1 MTERIID
8 FLDALVSTVGA
19 VDRRYCL
26 VEKRAD
32 VNGTNIP
39 YKYKGN
45 GNYEAVNVDG
55 GSVSYFRIVN
65 SISFDVVDG
74 NKAVKNLQ
82 ATYPI
87 RYVAMVRRDDINPL
101 TFSQD
106 VANVLEGRNKDLQTQ
121 LQAKNVNITV
131 GSIDTDTTNIWG
143 DEFTMPLSEPNYTRS
158 MVMIDLTVTVIAAR
172 SCWESCDDFPDILQ
186 GFDWCDPSTYQR
198 LTPAQIECL
207 EGFLCG
213 SCADATVENS
223 DASYST
229 TVASGATLVLP
240 NIDFTDSDG
249 TTTSVPSV
257 QNIVATPIPPCADAT
272 VQLNGTTVGT
282 VASGATDSF
291 TVNLNGLP
299 SGVWDGTAWQV
310 TSAPCDDATIE
321 LNGVEMTTI
330 PSGDTEN
337 ISIRQSSGATEV
349 GSKQGVH
356 WRIDD
361 SAISINGSP
370 VADVKAEDPLDIDV
384 TQDGSPVGSW
394 NGSAWIV
401 PHCAAASIAITY
413 SNNTPTYGDTIT
425 ITATPTDITP
435 TSYTFII
442 AGNIDETIT
451 VQVGNTLSWV
461 VNTLNPTIYVQA
473 TDGSSFAASVDSL
486 LTVSSI
492 TEAGTFIT
500 ALETQTSDTMG
511 ARQKDAVNRLV
522 WMLKGNDTTNSTDLW
537 TSFSGTN
544 NVMYIY
550 CPTTDSTAS
559 FDGYKI
565 NLLNPTFFGTFV
577 NMVAGDINK
586 EGIVGGSGKYLNM
599 NVQPT
604 DFGAQDAMYHCYQP
618 NYDRQSSFAFGVW
631 ETVVSSAVVAVAAN
645 FWSGINI
652 NCRLN
657 SANGG
662 GNAPRRAFNGI
673 LTIGRNNTTRII
685 GADNGIISGDTS
697 DPYDGIFSLDVY
709 AHAAHLGST
718 GLPTNECPIRLAGFA
733 VTQYLNDSE
742 YLDFCEAWFEFNKI
756 VIPQGRYAQTG

>member
-8 FLDALVSTVGA
+8 FLDALVATVGA
-19 VDRRYCL
+19 VDKRYCL

-32 VNGTNIP
+32 INGTNIP

-45 GNYEAVNVDG
+45 GNYEAVNVDS
-55 GSVSYFRIVN
+55 GSVSYWRIVN

-131 GSIDTDTTNIWG
+131 GSIDTDTVKIWG
-143 DEFTMPLSEPNYTRS
+143 EEFTMPLSEPNYTRS

-198 LTPAQIECL
+198 LTPAQITCL

-213 SCADATVENS
+213 TCE
-223 DASYST
+223 
-229 TVASGATLVLP
+229 
-240 NIDFTDSDG
+240 
-249 TTTSVPSV
+249 
-257 QNIVATPIPPCADAT
+257 DAT
-272 VQLNGTTVGT
+272 VQLNGTTVDT
-282 VASGATDSF
+282 IPSGDTDSF
-291 TVNLNGLP
+291 TVNLDGSP
-299 SGVWDGTAWQV
+299 SGSWDGTAWQV
-310 TSAPCDDATIE
+310 TSPPCDDATIE

-337 ISIRQSSGATEV
+337 ISVRQSSGATEV
-349 GSKQGVH
+349 GSKQGTH

-361 SAISINGSP
+361 SAISINRSP
-370 VADVKAEDPLDIDV
+370 VADVKAEDSLDIDV

-401 PHCAAASIAITY
+401 PPCSAPSIAISY

-425 ITATPTDITP
+425 ITATPTGITP

-451 VQVGNTLSWV
+451 VQAGNTLSWV

-473 TDGSSFAASVDSL
+473 TDGSSFAASVDSS

-492 TEAGTFIT
+492 TEAGAFIT
-500 ALETQTSDTMG
+500 ALETLTSDTMEG
-511 ARQKDAVNRLV
+511 RQKDAVNRLV

-537 TSFSGTN
+537 TLLTATN
-544 NVMYIY
+544 AAWYIY
-550 CPTTDSTAS
+550 CPNDDSTAY

-565 NLLNPTFFGTFV
+565 DLLDPTHTGTFI
-577 NMVAGDINK
+577 NMVAGDISV
-586 EGIVGGSGKYLNM
+586 EGVKGGSGKALNM
-599 NVQPT
+599 DVQPA
-604 DFGAQDAMYHCYQP
+604 DFDLDNIMCHFYQSKYAFEYVTVPMGVHETNNATVGVSAFWQFSQTSAIIRVNNAGGGIGLPKQSVTGVMSFGRDSATQVKIATNGYYDSTANGASVSALTEDFYAHGYQ
-618 NYDRQSSFAFGVW
+618 NASTGAVTNQSS
-631 ETVVSSAVVAVAAN
+631 
-645 FWSGINI
+645 
-652 NCRLN
+652 
-657 SANGG
+657 
-662 GNAPRRAFNGI
+662 
-673 LTIGRNNTTRII
+673 NT
-685 GADNGIISGDTS
+685 
-697 DPYDGIFSLDVY
+697 Y
-709 AHAAHLGST
+709 
-718 GLPTNECPIRLAGFA
+718 AGFA
-733 VTQYLNDSE
+733 VTPWLSADE
-742 YLDFCEAWFEFNKI
+742 YRDFSEAWDEFNKI
-756 VIPQGRYAQTG
+756 VITDGRKCNI

>member
-1 MTERIID
+1 MLTLNQIISQITDLANAHYQIAEVGTGTLAELQSKPDRLYPLLWLSNEGGSLDQNYKIDNIRLTMFGRVIAGEEGQDDDASELEVLSDMQLILLDFLNYFHQQHGQEYVTDKAATLEHFTERTNDRTAGYSCVLELKQFYDWNKCQIPQ
-8 FLDALVSTVGA
+8 SGA
-19 VDRRYCL
+19 S
-26 VEKRAD
+26 
-32 VNGTNIP
+32 IP
-39 YKYKGN
+39 PS
-45 GNYEAVNVDG
+45 VDG
-55 GSVSYFRIVN
+55 LTLYDFCDQSV
-65 SISFDVVDG
+65 
-74 NKAVKNLQ
+74 
-82 ATYPI
+82 
-87 RYVAMVRRDDINPL
+87 
-101 TFSQD
+101 
-106 VANVLEGRNKDLQTQ
+106 
-121 LQAKNVNITV
+121 
-131 GSIDTDTTNIWG
+131 ID
-143 DEFTMPLSEPNYTRS
+143 
-158 MVMIDLTVTVIAAR
+158 
-172 SCWESCDDFPDILQ
+172 
-186 GFDWCDPSTYQR
+186 R
-198 LTPAQIECL
+198 LTATQVACL
-207 EGFLCG
+207 RSELCG
-213 SCADATVENS
+213 TCS
-223 DASYST
+223 
-229 TVASGATLVLP
+229 
-240 NIDFTDSDG
+240 
-249 TTTSVPSV
+249 
-257 QNIVATPIPPCADAT
+257 DAT

-559 FDGYKI
+559 YDGYKI

>member
-1 MTERIID
+1 MYTLNEILTLIENQAAAHLQVKQYGQGDVWEINPKELDYLVLWAIEESVVLSERTLTYNIRLLAMDRVLPGEENEQEVMSDTIQVLLDFVAYFRQLHTTDLSIQTSVSFEPFTERFD
-8 FLDALVSTVGA
+8 DKVSGHACVLSITQPY
-19 VDRRYCL
+19 DYNKCQIPQT
-26 VEKRAD
+26 
-32 VNGTNIP
+32 TNTIP
-39 YKYKGN
+39 PT
-45 GNYEAVNVDG
+45 VDG
-55 GSVSYFRIVN
+55 ITLYDFCN
-65 SISFDVVDG
+65 
-74 NKAVKNLQ
+74 Q
-82 ATYPI
+82 ATL
-87 RYVAMVRRDDINPL
+87 D
-101 TFSQD
+101 
-106 VANVLEGRNKDLQTQ
+106 
-121 LQAKNVNITV
+121 
-131 GSIDTDTTNIWG
+131 
-143 DEFTMPLSEPNYTRS
+143 
-158 MVMIDLTVTVIAAR
+158 
-172 SCWESCDDFPDILQ
+172 
-186 GFDWCDPSTYQR
+186 R
-198 LTPAQIECL
+198 LTPVQIACL
-207 EGFLCG
+207 EAAFGLAC
-213 SCADATVENS
+213 D
-223 DASYST
+223 
-229 TVASGATLVLP
+229 
-240 NIDFTDSDG
+240 
-249 TTTSVPSV
+249 
-257 QNIVATPIPPCADAT
+257 DAT

-282 VASGATDSF
+282 IPSGDSDSF
-291 TVNLNGLP
+291 IVNLDGSP

-337 ISIRQSSGATEV
+337 ITVLQSSGATQV
-349 GSKQGVH
+349 GSKQGTH

-384 TQDGSPVGSW
+384 TQGGSPVGSW
-394 NGSAWIV
+394 DGSAWIV
-401 PHCAAASIAITY
+401 PPCAAPSIAISY

-425 ITATPTDITP
+425 ITATPTGITP
-435 TSYTFII
+435 TYYTFII
-442 AGNIDETIT
+442 AGNIEETIT
-451 VQVGNTLSWV
+451 VQAGNTLSWT

-537 TSFSGTN
+537 TSFSATN

-565 NLLNPTFFGTFV
+565 NLLDPTFFGTFV
-577 NMVAGDINK
+577 NMVAGDINAV
-586 EGIVGGSGKYLNM
+586 GIAGGLGKYLNM

-604 DFGAQDAMYHCYQP
+604 DYGAQDVMYHCYQP
-618 NYDRQSSFAFGVW
+618 NYDRQSSHAFGVW
-631 ETVVSSAVVAVAAN
+631 QTTATSPVIAVQAN
-645 FWSGINI
+645 FWSGTLI

-673 LTIGRNNTTRII
+673 LTIGRNNTTQII
-685 GADNGIISGDTS
+685 GADNGIISGGAN

-709 AHAAHLGST
+709 AHASHVGST
-718 GLPTNECPIRLAGFA
+718 GLPTSECPIRLAGFA
-733 VTQYLNDSE
+733 VTQYLNDNE

>member
-8 FLDALVSTVGA
+8 FLDALVATVGA

-55 GSVSYFRIVN
+55 GSVSYWRIVN

-106 VANVLEGRNKDLQTQ
+106 VANLLEGRNKDLQTQ

-131 GSIDTDTTNIWG
+131 GSIDTDTVKIWG
-143 DEFTMPLSEPNYTRS
+143 DEFSVPLSEPNYTRS

-198 LTPAQIECL
+198 LTPAQITCL

-213 SCADATVENS
+213 TCE
-223 DASYST
+223 
-229 TVASGATLVLP
+229 
-240 NIDFTDSDG
+240 
-249 TTTSVPSV
+249 
-257 QNIVATPIPPCADAT
+257 DAT

-282 VASGATDSF
+282 IASGATESF
-291 TVNLNGLP
+291 TVNLDGSP

-337 ISIRQSSGATEV
+337 ISVRQSSGATEV
-349 GSKQGVH
+349 GSKQGTH

-370 VADVKAEDPLDIDV
+370 VADVKAEDSLDIDV

-401 PHCAAASIAITY
+401 PPCVAPTLNVGVFSDSGATTPIT
-413 SNNTPTYGDTIT
+413 SSDYGTTIY
-425 ITATPTDITP
+425 IKATATATQENFTLFIDNGLQSALPVVEIDNSATHVFEYTINITGTLDIYVIASDNTNGIADSEP
-435 TSYTFII
+435 FEFTVTGIYPPSI
-442 AGNIDETIT
+442 AGN
-451 VQVGNTLSWV
+451 VLWV
-461 VNTLNPTIYVQA
+461 
-473 TDGSSFAASVDSL
+473 D
-486 LTVSSI
+486 
-492 TEAGTFIT
+492 
-500 ALETQTSDTMG
+500 
-511 ARQKDAVNRLV
+511 
-522 WMLKGNDTTNSTDLW
+522 
-537 TSFSGTN
+537 
-544 NVMYIY
+544 
-550 CPTTDSTAS
+550 AS
-559 FDGYKI
+559 FESSYV
-565 NLLNPTFFGTFV
+565 LNGTFV
-577 NMVAGDINK
+577 QQLNDLSGLSNHLSAPSVGNQPAYLDVPNGIN
-586 EGIVGGSGKYLNM
+586 GLRSTQYSSGKYLRKLGLSL
-599 NVQPT
+599 
-604 DFGAQDAMYHCYQP
+604 DIISG
-618 NYDRQSSFAFGVW
+618 SSIFI
-631 ETVVSSAVVAVAAN
+631 VVKFYA
-645 FWSGINI
+645 
-652 NCRLN
+652 
-657 SANGG
+657 SANGALISTDNTYNGASGYMALEQNGLNIRSFASSG
-662 GNAPRRAFNGI
+662 GYTSSYPILLNTNYLIEVHRTPSQERLILNGVTLVTRAIGTAGNRTNFWVNTGFAGQPSATWGDIAVFN
-673 LTIGRNNTTRII
+673 T
-685 GADNGIISGDTS
+685 IIS
-697 DPYDGIFSLDVY
+697 
-709 AHAAHLGST
+709 
-718 GLPTNECPIRLAGFA
+718 PTNETDLRNFLM
-733 VTQYLNDSE
+733 TKWN
-742 YLDFCEAWFEFNKI
+742 I
-756 VIPQGRYAQTG
+756 V

>member
-1 MTERIID
+1 MYTLNEILTLIENQAAAHLQVKQYGQGDVWEINPKELDYLVLWAIEESVVLNERTLTYNIRLLAMDRVLPGEENEQEVMSDTIQVLLDFVAYFRQLHTTDLSIQTSVSFEPFTERFD
-8 FLDALVSTVGA
+8 DKVSGHACVLSITQPY
-19 VDRRYCL
+19 DYNKCQIPQT
-26 VEKRAD
+26 
-32 VNGTNIP
+32 TNTIP
-39 YKYKGN
+39 PT
-45 GNYEAVNVDG
+45 VDG
-55 GSVSYFRIVN
+55 ITLYDFCN
-65 SISFDVVDG
+65 
-74 NKAVKNLQ
+74 Q
-82 ATYPI
+82 ATL
-87 RYVAMVRRDDINPL
+87 D
-101 TFSQD
+101 
-106 VANVLEGRNKDLQTQ
+106 
-121 LQAKNVNITV
+121 
-131 GSIDTDTTNIWG
+131 
-143 DEFTMPLSEPNYTRS
+143 
-158 MVMIDLTVTVIAAR
+158 
-172 SCWESCDDFPDILQ
+172 
-186 GFDWCDPSTYQR
+186 R
-198 LTPAQIECL
+198 LTPVQIACL
-207 EGFLCG
+207 EAAFGLAC
-213 SCADATVENS
+213 D
-223 DASYST
+223 
-229 TVASGATLVLP
+229 
-240 NIDFTDSDG
+240 
-249 TTTSVPSV
+249 
-257 QNIVATPIPPCADAT
+257 DAT

-282 VASGATDSF
+282 IPSGDSDSF
-291 TVNLNGLP
+291 TVNLDGSP

-337 ISIRQSSGATEV
+337 ITVLQSSGATQV
-349 GSKQGVH
+349 GSKQGTH

-384 TQDGSPVGSW
+384 TQGGSPVGSW
-394 NGSAWIV
+394 DGSAWIV
-401 PHCAAASIAITY
+401 PPCAAPSIAISY

-425 ITATPTDITP
+425 ITATPTGITP
-435 TSYTFII
+435 TFYTFII
-442 AGNIDETIT
+442 AGNIEETIT
-451 VQVGNTLSWV
+451 VQAGNTLSWT

-473 TDGSSFAASVDSL
+473 TDGSSFTASVDSS

-511 ARQKDAVNRLV
+511 GRQKDAVNRLV

-537 TSFSGTN
+537 TSFSATN

-565 NLLNPTFFGTFV
+565 DLLDPTFFGTFV
-577 NMVAGDINK
+577 NMVAGDINE
-586 EGIVGGSGKYLNM
+586 EGIAGGLGKYLNM

-604 DFGAQDAMYHCYQP
+604 DFGAQDVMYHCYQP
-618 NYDRQSSFAFGVW
+618 NYDRQSSHAFGVW
-631 ETVVSSAVVAVAAN
+631 QTTTTSPVIAVQAN
-645 FWSGINI
+645 FWSSLGI

-673 LTIGRNNTTRII
+673 MTIGRNNTTQII
-685 GADNGIISGDTS
+685 GADNGIISGGAN

-709 AHAAHLGST
+709 AHASHVGST
-718 GLPTNECPIRLAGFA
+718 GLPTSECPIRLAGFA
-733 VTQYLNDSE
+733 VTQYLNDNE

>member
-8 FLDALVSTVGA
+8 FLDALVATVGA

-131 GSIDTDTTNIWG
+131 GSIDTDTVKIWG
-143 DEFTMPLSEPNYTRS
+143 EEFAMPLTEPNYTRS

-198 LTPAQIECL
+198 LTPAQITCL

-213 SCADATVENS
+213 ACAA
-223 DASYST
+223 
-229 TVASGATLVLP
+229 
-240 NIDFTDSDG
+240 
-249 TTTSVPSV
+249 
-257 QNIVATPIPPCADAT
+257 AT

-291 TVNLNGLP
+291 TVNLNGSP

-337 ISIRQSSGATEV
+337 ISVRQSSGATEV

-370 VADVKAEDPLDIDV
+370 VADVKAEDSLDIDV
-384 TQDGSPVGSW
+384 TQGGSPVGSW

-401 PHCAAASIAITY
+401 PPCPTPASIAVSASD
-413 SNNTPTYGDTIT
+413 SNPNLGGSVT
-425 ITATPTDITP
+425 ITATPSNITP
-435 TSYTFII
+435 VSYTFY
-442 AGNIDETIT
+442 
-451 VQVGNTLSWV
+451 LPK
-461 VNTLNPTIYVQA
+461 VNGEY
-473 TDGSSFAASVDSL
+473 
-486 LTVSSI
+486 
-492 TEAGTFIT
+492 
-500 ALETQTSDTMG
+500 
-511 ARQKDAVNRLV
+511 
-522 WMLKGNDTTNSTDLW
+522 
-537 TSFSGTN
+537 
-544 NVMYIY
+544 
-550 CPTTDSTAS
+550 
-559 FDGYKI
+559 
-565 NLLNPTFFGTFV
+565 
-577 NMVAGDINK
+577 
-586 EGIVGGSGKYLNM
+586 
-599 NVQPT
+599 
-604 DFGAQDAMYHCYQP
+604 
-618 NYDRQSSFAFGVW
+618 
-631 ETVVSSAVVAVAAN
+631 ETVTQVSNVYVWTAEGNGTESVLVAAVDA
-645 FWSGINI
+645 
-652 NCRLN
+652 L
-657 SANGG
+657 
-662 GNAPRRAFNGI
+662 
-673 LTIGRNNTTRII
+673 
-685 GADNGIISGDTS
+685 GAMAHGCVEVDV
-697 DPYDGIFSLDVY
+697 IF
-709 AHAAHLGST
+709 
-718 GLPTNECPIRLAGFA
+718 PIR
-733 VTQYLNDSE
+733 V
-742 YLDFCEAWFEFNKI
+742 
-756 VIPQGRYAQTG
+756 

>member
-1 MTERIID
+1 MYTLNEILTIIENQAAAHLQVKQYGQGDVWEINPKELDYLVLWAIEEGVVLNERTLTYNIRLLAMDRVLPGEENEQEVMSDTIQVLLDFVAYFRQLHTTDLSIQTSVSFEPFTERFD
-8 FLDALVSTVGA
+8 DKVSGHACVLSITQPY
-19 VDRRYCL
+19 DYNKCQIPQT
-26 VEKRAD
+26 
-32 VNGTNIP
+32 TNTIP
-39 YKYKGN
+39 PT
-45 GNYEAVNVDG
+45 VDG
-55 GSVSYFRIVN
+55 ITLYDFCN
-65 SISFDVVDG
+65 
-74 NKAVKNLQ
+74 Q
-82 ATYPI
+82 ATL
-87 RYVAMVRRDDINPL
+87 D
-101 TFSQD
+101 
-106 VANVLEGRNKDLQTQ
+106 
-121 LQAKNVNITV
+121 
-131 GSIDTDTTNIWG
+131 
-143 DEFTMPLSEPNYTRS
+143 
-158 MVMIDLTVTVIAAR
+158 
-172 SCWESCDDFPDILQ
+172 
-186 GFDWCDPSTYQR
+186 R
-198 LTPAQIECL
+198 LTPVQIACL
-207 EGFLCG
+207 EAAFGLAC
-213 SCADATVENS
+213 D
-223 DASYST
+223 
-229 TVASGATLVLP
+229 
-240 NIDFTDSDG
+240 
-249 TTTSVPSV
+249 
-257 QNIVATPIPPCADAT
+257 DAT

-282 VASGATDSF
+282 IPSGDSDSF
-291 TVNLNGLP
+291 TVNLDGSP

-337 ISIRQSSGATEV
+337 ITVLQSSGATQV
-349 GSKQGVH
+349 GSKQGTH

-394 NGSAWIV
+394 DGSAWIV
-401 PHCAAASIAITY
+401 PPCAAPSIAISY
-413 SNNTPTYGDTIT
+413 SNDTPTYGDTIT
-425 ITATPTDITP
+425 ITATVTGITP
-435 TSYTFII
+435 TFYTFII

-451 VQVGNTLSWV
+451 VQAGNTLSWV
-461 VNTLNPTIYVQA
+461 VNTLNPIIYVQA
-473 TDGSSFAASVDSL
+473 TDGSSFAASVDGS

-511 ARQKDAVNRLV
+511 GRQKDAVNRLV

-537 TSFSGTN
+537 AAFSGTN
-544 NVMYIY
+544 NVMYVY

-565 NLLNPTFFGTFV
+565 NLLDPTFFGTFV
-577 NMVAGDINK
+577 NMVAGDINE
-586 EGIVGGSGKYLNM
+586 EGIAGGFGKYLNM

-618 NYDRQSSFAFGVW
+618 NYDRQSSHAFGVW
-631 ETVVSSAVVAVAAN
+631 QTTVSPAVVAVQAN
-645 FWSGINI
+645 FWSATTI

-685 GADNGIISGDTS
+685 GADNGIISGDAS

-709 AHAAHLGST
+709 AHASHVGST
-718 GLPTNECPIRLAGFA
+718 GLPTQECPIRLAGFA
-733 VTQYLNDSE
+733 VTQYLNDAE